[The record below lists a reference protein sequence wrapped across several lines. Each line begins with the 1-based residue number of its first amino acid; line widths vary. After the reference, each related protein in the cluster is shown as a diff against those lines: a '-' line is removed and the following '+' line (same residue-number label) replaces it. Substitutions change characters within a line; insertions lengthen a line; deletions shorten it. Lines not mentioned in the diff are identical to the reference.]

1 MRKNTQHIRGKSGLK
16 TLRPARGSLPQ
27 WARNSNT
34 WPSPSGEDGYK
45 EGVASQRPGAREEE
59 EELSQKTGS
68 LGAQESAV
76 SSSTG
81 GNGDRAAGSSGA
93 VATDPGKSSPDRAL
107 PRRWEG
113 ARAEGRCRAR
123 AVAVDAA
130 RSTSR
135 PPARGRLALPAPPP
149 LPRGARAQAA
159 SDPSCH
165 STLLLFRLPVW
176 HGIICAESC

>member
-1 MRKNTQHIRGKSGLK
+1 MPKNTQHIRGKSGLK
-16 TLRPARGSLPQ
+16 TLRPAGGSLPP

-34 WPSPSGEDGYK
+34 WPSPSWGDGYK
-45 EGVASQRPGAREEE
+45 EEGASQRPGAREEE

-68 LGAQESAV
+68 LGAQQSAAG
-76 SSSTG
+76 SSTDG
-81 GNGDRAAGSSGA
+81 TGNRAAGSRGA
-93 VATDPGKSSPDRAL
+93 VRTDPSRSSPDRAL

-113 ARAEGRCRAR
+113 AHADGRCRAR
-123 AVAVDAA
+123 AVAVAAA
-130 RSTSR
+130 RSTSWL
-135 PPARGRLALPAPPP
+135 PARGRPALAAPPP

-165 STLLLFRLPVW
+165 SSLLLFPLPVW